1 MSEQSERREC
11 FESTTTSR
19 EVTKRDEVKAHS
31 DTGGEASESDSSS
44 APSPPQGCV
53 HQIRR
58 RRTLDPVGYE
68 GLLVCCIF
76 DMVVRKSL
84 RCSQQGLD

>member
-58 RRTLDPVGYE
+58 RRTLDP
-68 GLLVCCIF
+68 LPHPRH
-76 DMVVRKSL
+76 RKWHGIASNK
-84 RCSQQGLD
+84 RVI